1 MITTFKLVESQTLWI
16 MQERCQR
23 PFGNSACDAYMFY
36 YLASIFIVLNVIN
49 QNVDHF
55 SLLFSLF
62 FFKLVTVLKSVVQM
76 SLKFARADIELV
88 SRR

>member
-1 MITTFKLVESQTLWI
+1 
-16 MQERCQR
+16 MQERGQR

-55 SLLFSLF
+55 SLFFSKF
-62 FFKLVTVLKSVVQM
+62 VTSTQISSVVIAEIC
-76 SLKFARADIELV
+76 LG
-88 SRR
+88 